1 MTRPHPSDAGFADAY
16 SRAWTSEP
24 VGLLDFFALEGT
36 YTDVPM
42 NATYTGREEIARF
55 HRWMLKFA
63 PDSVITFTDA
73 CAAGDEPLARRAS
86 GKGRLYLQWI
96 WSGTF
101 AGALR
106 LPDGSSVQ
114 STGAN
119 FSVPGA
125 AACRYGANGELLSHR
140 DYWDLNT
147 LLSQVGAAP
156 KKPHLPA

>member
-1 MTRPHPSDAGFADAY
+1 MTHPHPSEAGFADAY

-24 VGLLDFFALEGT
+24 VELLDFFAPEGT

-42 NATYTGREEIARF
+42 NATYTGREQIARF

-63 PDSVITFTDA
+63 PDSVITFSDA
-73 CAAGDEPLARRAS
+73 CAADR
-86 GKGRLYLQWI
+86 RLYLQWI

-101 AGALR
+101 DGTLR

-119 FSVPGA
+119 FSVPGVA
-125 AACRYGANGELLSHR
+125 ASRYDTKGELQSHR

-147 LLSQVGAAP
+147 LLSQVGGAP
-156 KKPHLPA
+156 KKPHPPA